1 MDPLSLVAMASTT
14 FKGVQVLVSKGA
26 EIEHVA
32 KKLGH
37 WYGLVSDIKE
47 AEKEAE
53 NPPLFKKMFDGDS
66 VEEQA
71 FNAVIAKK
79 KIEEQEKQVRELITW
94 AYGVE
99 TYKEMIQMRKDIKA
113 KRERMIYKQRR
124 RQRRMLDVSAI
135 IMGLLVSGGVVWTTT
150 SIIQGFSNG

>member
-14 FKGVQVLVSKGA
+14 FKGLQILVSKGA

-32 KKLGH
+32 RKLGH
-37 WYGLVSDIKE
+37 WYTLVSDINQ
-47 AEKEAE
+47 AEREAE
-53 NPPLFKKMFDGDS
+53 NPPLFKKMFDGAS

-71 FNAVIAKK
+71 LNAVIAKK

-99 TYKEMIQMRKDIKA
+99 TYKEMMQMRRDIRA
-113 KRERMIYKQRR
+113 RRERMIYKQRR
-124 RQRRMLDVSAI
+124 KHKLMLDVSAVI
-135 IMGLLVSGGVVWTTT
+135 TGLIVSGGIVYFTISFVQ
-150 SIIQGFSNG
+150 SMRSA

>member
-14 FKGVQVLVSKGA
+14 FKGLQVLVSKGA

-32 KKLGH
+32 QKLGH
-37 WYGLVSDIKE
+37 WYTLVSDINQAEQE
-47 AEKEAE
+47 AEK
-53 NPPLFKKMFDGDS
+53 PPLFKKMFDGSS

-71 FNAVIAKK
+71 LNAVIAKK
-79 KIEEQEKQVRELITW
+79 KIEEQERQIRELITW

-99 TYKEMIQMRKDIKA
+99 TYKEMIQMRRDIRA

-124 RQRRMLDVSAI
+124 RQRFMLDMSAI
-135 IMGLLVSGGVVWTTT
+135 IMGLLVAGGIVYFTLGL
-150 SIIQGFSNG
+150 IQSLRSA

>member
-14 FKGVQVLVSKGA
+14 FKGLQVLVSKGA

-37 WYGLVSDIKE
+37 WYTLVSDINQAERE
-47 AEKEAE
+47 AEK
-53 NPPLFKKMFDGDS
+53 PPLFKKMFDGAS

-71 FNAVIAKK
+71 LNAVIAKK

-99 TYKEMIQMRKDIKA
+99 TYKEMMQMRRDIRA
-113 KRERMIYKQRR
+113 KRERIIYKQRK
-124 RQRRMLDVSAI
+124 RQRFMLDVSAVS
-135 IMGLLVSGGVVWTTT
+135 MGLIVAGGIVYFT
-150 SIIQGFSNG
+150 INLIQLLRTA

>member
-14 FKGVQVLVSKGA
+14 FKGLQVLVSKGA

-37 WYGLVSDIKE
+37 WYRLVSDINQAERE
-47 AEKEAE
+47 AEK
-53 NPPLFKKMFDGDS
+53 PPLFKKMFDGAS

-71 FNAVIAKK
+71 LNAVIAKK

-99 TYKEMIQMRKDIKA
+99 TYKEMMQMRRDIRA
-113 KRERMIYKQRR
+113 KRERIIYKQRK
-124 RQRRMLDVSAI
+124 RQRFMLDVSAVS
-135 IMGLLVSGGVVWTTT
+135 MGLIVAGGIVYFT
-150 SIIQGFSNG
+150 INLIQLLRTA

>member
-1 MDPLSLVAMASTT
+1 MDPVSLVAMASTT
-14 FKGVQVLVSKGA
+14 FKGVQILVSKGA

-32 KKLGH
+32 RKLGH

-53 NPPLFKKMFDGDS
+53 NPPLFRKMFAGDS
-66 VEEQA
+66 VEQQA
-71 FNAVIAKK
+71 LNAVIAKK

-99 TYKEMIQMRKDIKA
+99 TYKEMMQMRKDIKA

-135 IMGLLVSGGVVWTTT
+135 IVGLIVSGGVVWTTA
-150 SIIQGFSNG
+150 SIIQGLSNG

>member
-1 MDPLSLVAMASTT
+1 MDPVSLVAIASST
-14 FKGVQVLVSKGA
+14 FKGIQVLVSKGA

-32 KKLGH
+32 QKLGH

-53 NPPLFKKMFDGDS
+53 NPPLFKKMFDGNS

-71 FNAVIAKK
+71 LNAVIAKK

-99 TYKEMIQMRKDIKA
+99 TYKEMMQMRKDIKA

-124 RQRRMLDVSAI
+124 RQRRMLDISAI
-135 IMGLLVSGGVVWTTT
+135 IVALMVSGGVVWTTI
-150 SIIQGFSNG
+150 SIIKSVGA

>member
-1 MDPLSLVAMASTT
+1 MDPVSLVAIASST
-14 FKGVQVLVSKGA
+14 FKGIQVLVSKGA
-26 EIEHVA
+26 EIEQVA
-32 KKLGH
+32 QKLGH

-53 NPPLFKKMFDGDS
+53 NPPLFKKMFDGNS

-71 FNAVIAKK
+71 LNAVIAKK

-94 AYGVE
+94 AYGTE
-99 TYKEMIQMRKDIKA
+99 TYKEMMQMRKDIRA

-124 RQRRMLDVSAI
+124 RQRKMLDVSAI
-135 IMGLLVSGGVVWTTT
+135 VMGLLFSSGVVWTTA

>member
-1 MDPLSLVAMASTT
+1 MDPVSLVAIASST
-14 FKGVQVLVSKGA
+14 FKGIQVLVNKGA

-32 KKLGH
+32 QKLGH

-53 NPPLFKKMFDGDS
+53 NPPLFKKMFDGNS

-71 FNAVIAKK
+71 LNAVIAKK

-99 TYKEMIQMRKDIKA
+99 TYKEMMQMRKDIKA

-124 RQRRMLDVSAI
+124 RQRRMLDISAI
-135 IMGLLVSGGVVWTTT
+135 IVGLMVAGGIIMGTVSF
-150 SIIQGFSNG
+150 IQTFGS

>member
-14 FKGVQVLVSKGA
+14 FKGLQVLVSKGA

-32 KKLGH
+32 QKLGH
-37 WYGLVSDIKE
+37 WYTLVSDISQ

-53 NPPLFKKMFDGDS
+53 NPPLFKKMFDGSS

-71 FNAVIAKK
+71 LNAVIAKK

-99 TYKEMIQMRKDIKA
+99 TYREMMQMRKQIKA

-124 RQRRMLDVSAI
+124 RQRFMLDVSAV
-135 IMGLLVSGGVVWTTT
+135 IMGLIVAGGVVYFTVDLIE
-150 SIIQGFSNG
+150 SLRSA

>member
-1 MDPLSLVAMASTT
+1 MDPVSLVAMASTT
-14 FKGVQVLVSKGA
+14 FKGVQILVSKGA

-32 KKLGH
+32 RKLGH

-53 NPPLFKKMFDGDS
+53 NPPLFKKMFAGDS

-71 FNAVIAKK
+71 LNAVIAKK

-99 TYKEMIQMRKDIKA
+99 TYKEMMQMRKDIKA

-135 IMGLLVSGGVVWTTT
+135 IMGLIVSGGVVWTTA
-150 SIIQGFSNG
+150 SIIQGLSNG

>member
-1 MDPLSLVAMASTT
+1 MDPLSLVALASSS
-14 FKGVQVLVSKGA
+14 FKGVQILVSKGA

-32 KKLGH
+32 QKLGH

-53 NPPLFKKMFDGDS
+53 NPPLFKKMFAGDS
-66 VEEQA
+66 VEQQA
-71 FNAVIAKK
+71 LNAVIAKK

-99 TYKEMIQMRKDIKA
+99 TYKEMMQMRKDIKA

-124 RQRRMLDVSAI
+124 RQRRMLDVSAF
-135 IMGLLVSGGVVWTTT
+135 IMGLIVSGGVVWTTA
-150 SIIQGFSNG
+150 SIIQGLSNG

>member
-14 FKGVQVLVSKGA
+14 FKGLQVLVSKGA

-32 KKLGH
+32 QKLGH
-37 WYGLVSDIKE
+37 WYTLVSDINQAEQE
-47 AEKEAE
+47 AEK
-53 NPPLFKKMFDGDS
+53 PPLFKKMFDGSS

-71 FNAVIAKK
+71 LNAVIAKK
-79 KIEEQEKQVRELITW
+79 KIEEQERQIRELITW

-99 TYKEMIQMRKDIKA
+99 TYKEMIQMRRDIRA

-124 RQRRMLDVSAI
+124 RQRFMLDMSAI
-135 IMGLLVSGGVVWTTT
+135 IMGLVVAGGIVYFTLGL
-150 SIIQGFSNG
+150 IQSLRSA